1 MLDLLSDPKIWL
13 LVFGAS
19 TLGAFAR
26 LANYYAGLHGKDVIE
41 SIYPQIEPER
51 WERILRLYQ
60 RFGRLPLLI
69 ASIPIVGTLL
79 TVGAG
84 MAGISRNSFLFWVA
98 VSKVIRN
105 WILIVVFWRLL

>member
-1 MLDLLSDPKIWL
+1 LTCYQIRKFGYLS
-13 LVFGAS
+13 LVPVPWAPY
-19 TLGAFAR
+19 
-26 LANYYAGLHGKDVIE
+26 YYAGLHGKDVIE